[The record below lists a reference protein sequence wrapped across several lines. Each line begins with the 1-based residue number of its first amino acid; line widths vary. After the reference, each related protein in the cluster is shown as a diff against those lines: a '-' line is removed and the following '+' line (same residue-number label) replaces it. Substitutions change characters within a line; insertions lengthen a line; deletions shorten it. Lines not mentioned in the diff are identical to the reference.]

1 MRRSGFSLVEIVIV
15 VLILAILAAI
25 AWPKVIGNFDTSN
38 EVAAQRNL
46 RMIRDAIDSYHLN
59 WGRYPRGDIKPIDE
73 QIGLYLHGSSFPE
86 CTVGNKNNLIRVVA
100 TGPFIISGTE
110 GWAYNPRKGEFVINS
125 DQTAPQT
132 AEKYSDW

>member
-73 QIGLYLHGSSFPE
+73 QIGLYFAWE
-86 CTVGNKNNLIRVVA
+86 
-100 TGPFIISGTE
+100 FISRMHC
-110 GWAYNPRKGEFVINS
+110 WK
-125 DQTAPQT
+125 
-132 AEKYSDW
+132 